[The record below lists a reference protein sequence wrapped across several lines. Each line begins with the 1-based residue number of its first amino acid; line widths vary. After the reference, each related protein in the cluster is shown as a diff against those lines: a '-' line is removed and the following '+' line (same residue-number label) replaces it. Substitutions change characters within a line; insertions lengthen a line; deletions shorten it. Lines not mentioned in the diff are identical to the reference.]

1 AGFAGTPTAFDADTF
16 NADTSHPPTLPLR
29 NGCT

>member
-1 AGFAGTPTAFDADTF
+1 PPTAFDADTF
-16 NADTSHPPTLPLR
+16 NADTSHPPTLTLR